1 MKVLLLTDIHGDVEN
16 LERIVSRESFDAI
29 LCAGDLS
36 DASEFDDYKARLGEV
51 LDVFDAEGVLTKA
64 VPGNMDPEEA
74 CVGELIQRRMNLHKK
89 IASFEEFEAVGFGGG
104 LTPFGT
110 PFEPG
115 GEEIRDAVSTLWNRM
130 KSDTRVGVIHQPPE
144 NTALDLVDG
153 ENVGSAEVRQ
163 LLEEKGFDLVLTGHI
178 HEARGRDSVSGTEVV
193 NPGPVLEGFYGVA
206 EIGEDVS
213 VELKQI

>member
-110 PFEPG
+110 PFEPD